1 MTAVNHALTGS
12 IIAAAIAYPIVGLPL
27 ALLSHFALDS
37 LPHFGAH
44 TVTNPKT
51 KEFRAILVTDSI
63 LTAVLLIFTAFA
75 TYRVGMNW
83 VVVFLGGFLGW
94 LPDVMWYKHYQ
105 SDLRGEP
112 KQWDTVRSFHKKIQR
127 WEVSWGWAVEILW
140 FVAGVIVLNRLIFG
154 V

>member
-1 MTAVNHALTGS
+1 MTAVNHALTG
-12 IIAAAIAYPIVGLPL
+12 AIVATAVTNPYVGLPL

-44 TVTNPKT
+44 TVANPKT
-51 KEFRAILVTDSI
+51 KDFRAILITDTI
-63 LTAVLLIFTAFA
+63 LTATLLALATFA
-75 TYRVGMNW
+75 SYRVGMNW

-112 KQWDTVRSFHKKIQR
+112 KQWDKVRTFHKKIQR
-127 WEVSWGWAVEILW
+127 WEVSWGWAVEVLW
-140 FVAGVIVLNRLIFG
+140 FVAGVLILNRLIFG
-154 V
+154 S